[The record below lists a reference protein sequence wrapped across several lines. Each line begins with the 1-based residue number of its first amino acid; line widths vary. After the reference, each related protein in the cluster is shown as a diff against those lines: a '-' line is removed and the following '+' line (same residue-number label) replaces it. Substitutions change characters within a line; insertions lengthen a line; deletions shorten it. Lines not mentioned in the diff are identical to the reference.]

1 MSELIIGTSEE
12 LVRSEHLST
21 FGHMGEV
28 YLYHDRYGTI
38 LKMSPDVLEVLDAF
52 DTPRDPDEVSVQF
65 KDAFGGEPPETFIG
79 IFLQFHCL
87 VEPAVDPEEAWWRM
101 VPVQGRWNV
110 WRRSPDGGV
119 ALWTAWGERPVA
131 QHTLS
136 PEQAAIFFDIDG
148 ETHLTALAE
157 RHGKAS
163 VHELMIRLIH
173 HEIQA
178 VKLSHVPLSYYE
190 GRAHMQPPYL
200 TSTMPYAPYE
210 EDGAGEPPGPVTD
223 TAPYHGETIDDAH
236 RQFDH
241 VETTLSHLFREPH
254 PALGERAYGRALID
268 GLVERGWLRPDQV
281 KLKVLE
287 IGGGLGE
294 VAHAAVSAL
303 IDHGVEVSWEIM
315 ELSPELAR
323 AQKRRC
329 EGLPVSVKLGNV
341 LTDPWPSRAYDLV
354 IANEMMGDL
363 PSAELTHSQA
373 GLDDDTLHG
382 DEHRAHLEQLGP
394 IGDLINRYTIPLGDA
409 PDPFWLNVGP
419 IALVERV
426 QAHLAPEGVAVLTEF
441 GEMSRWPIVST
452 HLDHPELSIHFG
464 HLMAVARQL
473 KLEPELVYVMELI
486 ELDRDTEGL
495 QTTRSFFRAL
505 SAMLE
510 DAEISVKKIGYTR
523 AMFEALTEPLAG
535 TFGDV
540 RYAPIEDRLMGLV
553 PHEFKALVLR
563 KSSEGPSD

>member
-1 MSELIIGTSEE
+1 MEHSSAQLI
-12 LVRSEHLST
+12 RSEHLST

-28 YLYHDRYGTI
+28 YLYHDLYGTI

-52 DTPRDPDEVSVQF
+52 ESPTDPDDVAAQF
-65 KDAFGGEPPETFIG
+65 KEAFGGEPPETFIG

-87 VEPAVDPEEAWWRM
+87 LEPAVDPQEAWWRM

-110 WRRSPDGGV
+110 WRRSPDGEL
-119 ALWTAWGERPVA
+119 AIWTAWGERPVA
-131 QHTLS
+131 RHPLT
-136 PEQAAIFFDIDG
+136 PIQAEIFLDIDG
-148 ETHLTALAE
+148 ETHLSTLSE
-157 RHGKAS
+157 RHGEEA
-163 VHELMIRLIH
+163 VRELMTRLIH
-173 HEIQA
+173 HDIQA

-200 TSTMPYAPYE
+200 TSTMPYAPF
-210 EDGAGEPPGPVTD
+210 EDSGAGSLPGPVTD
-223 TAPYHGETIDDAH
+223 TAPYHGETIADAH

-241 VETTLSHLFREPH
+241 VETTLSHLFRNPH
-254 PALGERAYGRALID
+254 PALRGRPYGRAMID
-268 GLVERGWLRPDQV
+268 GLVERGWLRANGG

-294 VAHAAVSAL
+294 VACAAVSAL
-303 IDHGVEVSWEIM
+303 MERDIEVTWEIM

-323 AQKRRC
+323 AQKARC
-329 EGLPVSVKLGNV
+329 VGLPVSVKLGNA
-341 LTDPWPSRAYDLV
+341 LTDPWPSNAYDLI

-363 PSAELTHSQA
+363 PSTELTHSQV
-373 GLDDDTLHG
+373 GLDDDELHG
-382 DEHRAHLEQLGP
+382 DAHRAHLEQLGP

-409 PDPFWLNVGP
+409 PDPFWINVGP

-426 QAHLAPEGVAVLTEF
+426 QAHLAPEAVAVLTEF

-464 HLMAVARQL
+464 HLMTVARQL
-473 KLEPELVYVMELI
+473 ELEPELVYVMELI
-486 ELDRDTEGL
+486 DLDRDVEGL

-510 DAEISVKKIGYTR
+510 DAQISVEKIGYTR
-523 AMFEALTEPLAG
+523 AMFETLTNAIAG

-563 KSSEGPSD
+563 KPPTSVTN

>member
-1 MSELIIGTSEE
+1 MSEPTARPTEE

-38 LKMSPDVLEVLDAF
+38 LKMSPDVLEVLNAF
-52 DTPRDPDEVSVQF
+52 KTARDPDEVSADFQ
-65 KDAFGGEPPETFIG
+65 DAFGGEPPETFIG

-87 VEPAVDPEEAWWRM
+87 VEPGGDPEEAWWRM
-101 VPVQGRWNV
+101 VPVRGRWNV
-110 WRRSPDGGV
+110 WRRTPQGGIT
-119 ALWTAWGERPVA
+119 LWTAWGERPVV
-131 QHTLS
+131 QHALS
-136 PEQAAIFFDIDG
+136 VEQAAIFFELDG
-148 ETHLTALAE
+148 ETHLRTLAE
-157 RHGKAS
+157 RHGEEP
-163 VHELMIRLIH
+163 VRQLMIRLIH
-173 HEIQA
+173 HEVQA

-200 TSTMPYAPYE
+200 TSTMPYAPYGE
-210 EDGAGEPPGPVTD
+210 AGAGEPPGAITD
-223 TAPYHGETIDDAH
+223 TAPYHGEAIDDAH

-268 GLVERGWLRPDQV
+268 GLFERGWLRPGLS

-294 VAHAAVSAL
+294 VAHAAVNAL
-303 IDHGVEVSWEIM
+303 VDRDVDVSWEIM

-323 AQKRRC
+323 AQKSRC
-329 EGLPVSVKLGNV
+329 QGLPVSVKLGNV
-341 LTDPWPSRAYDLV
+341 LTDPWPSHAYDLV
-354 IANEMMGDL
+354 LANEMLGDL

-373 GLDDDTLHG
+373 GLDDETLLG
-382 DEHRAHLEQLGP
+382 DAHRAHLAELGP
-394 IGDLINRYTIPLGDA
+394 IGDLINRYTIALGDA

-426 QAHLAPEGVAVLTEF
+426 QAHLAPGALAVLTEF

-464 HLMAVARQL
+464 HLMTVARQL
-473 KLEPELVYVMELI
+473 ELDPELVYVMELI
-486 ELDRDTEGL
+486 ELNREAEGL
-495 QTTRSFFRAL
+495 QTTRSYFRAL

-510 DAEISVKKIGYTR
+510 DAGLSPKKVGYTR
-523 AMFEALTEPLAG
+523 AMFETLTGAISG

-563 KSSEGPSD
+563 RPSTSSGD